1 MGGSDVTQEERL
13 LQAWLAWE
21 DRRPALERRLIQ
33 RASVTLCKG
42 TPADVTELAREF
54 AVSATSLREYAA
66 QLAEHGRVTLEGD
79 AITGA
84 AGLSVAPAG
93 HRLLLAGQPLY
104 TWCALD
110 AVGIPAALGVDAT
123 IASSYADGGDVRI
136 EITAGVP
143 DTANAA
149 RARVVPPDQERHLCG
164 GT

>member
-1 MGGSDVTQEERL
+1 MEDVTVHKERL
-13 LQAWLAWE
+13 LRAWLAWE
-21 DRRPALERRLIQ
+21 DRRPVLERRLIE
-33 RASVTLCKG
+33 RAFVTLCKG
-42 TPADVTELAREF
+42 IPADVPELAREF
-54 AVSATSLREYAA
+54 EVSVASLREYAA

-110 AVGIPAALGVDAT
+110 AVGISAALGMDT
-123 IASSYADGGDVRI
+123 SIDSSYTDGGGVRI
-136 EITAGVP
+136 EITAGTP
-143 DTANAA
+143 RTPNAA
-149 RARVVPPDQERHLCG
+149 WVRVVPPDQERHLCG

>member
-1 MGGSDVTQEERL
+1 VNKERL

-21 DRRPALERRLIQ
+21 AERPELERHLIE
-33 RASVTLCKG
+33 RAFVALCKG
-42 TPADVTELAREF
+42 IPADVPELAREF
-54 AVSATSLREYAA
+54 GIPAASLRDYAA

-93 HRLLLAGQPLY
+93 HRLLLAGQSLY

-110 AVGIPAALGVDAT
+110 AVGIPAALGMDAT

-149 RARVVPPDQERHLCG
+149 RVRVVPPDQERHLCG
-164 GT
+164 DT